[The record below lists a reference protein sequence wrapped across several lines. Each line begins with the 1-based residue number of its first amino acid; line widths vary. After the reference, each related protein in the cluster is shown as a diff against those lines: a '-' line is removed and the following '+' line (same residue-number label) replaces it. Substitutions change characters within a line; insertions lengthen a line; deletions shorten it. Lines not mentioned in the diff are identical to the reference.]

1 MLLKRREGRDEPA
14 LPRLHHW
21 LVAAIALFAVMLIV
35 PVIAGLT

>member
-14 LPRLHHW
+14 LPRLQSRPFP
-21 LVAAIALFAVMLIV
+21 AIALFAVMLIV